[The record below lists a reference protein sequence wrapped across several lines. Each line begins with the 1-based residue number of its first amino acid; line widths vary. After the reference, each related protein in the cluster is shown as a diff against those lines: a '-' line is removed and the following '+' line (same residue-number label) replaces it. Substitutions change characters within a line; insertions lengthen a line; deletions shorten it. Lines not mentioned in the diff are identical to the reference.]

1 MVIWLRNPDALRD
14 GMGHGVG
21 ITDDVV
27 RAEHF
32 GALVEIDSAYED
44 LNRRCAVVLEEARTQ
59 AQAILD
65 AAQAQ
70 ADELVAQAQAT
81 YEGSARMGYEAGW
94 EQGLADWHERSLR
107 MLADMPSIG
116 QRQRDRLAQLVALAV
131 EQIVATADPIALFR
145 QAASTVECIVADG
158 SPVKVR
164 VHPHDLAA
172 ATAAFGAVA
181 REWREVGRVV
191 NLQVSS
197 DAQLERGYCICETDL
212 GAVDASLPQQL
223 AAIRDA
229 LSRAI
234 DGLPPDEDEPEPA
247 MQNEDDIE
255 QLERGGDQDFVA
267 AQDTTEDEY
276 ARTASHTEPLAAQ
289 QSEAGNPA
297 DPEEQNFFA
306 DAVAAVEHTHAPTA
320 DIGAEF
326 ETAERDVA

>member
-32 GALVEIDSAYED
+32 GALVEIDDAYED
-44 LNRRCAVVLEEARTQ
+44 LNRRCAALFEETRAQ

-70 ADELVAQAQAT
+70 ADELLAQAQAT
-81 YEGSARMGYEAGW
+81 YEASARQGYEAGW

-107 MLADMPSIG
+107 MLAEMPSIG

-172 ATAAFGAVA
+172 ATAAFSAVA
-181 REWREVGRVV
+181 RDWREVGRVV
-191 NLQVSS
+191 NLQVSA

-234 DGLPPDEDEPEPA
+234 DGLPPDEDETEPA
-247 MQNEDDIE
+247 AQYE
-255 QLERGGDQDFVA
+255 GDVEGQDFVA
-267 AQDTTEDEY
+267 AQGADEDDY
-276 ARTASHTEPLAAQ
+276 ARTASHTEPRAADPN
-289 QSEAGNPA
+289 EAGNPEDA
-297 DPEEQNFFA
+297 EEQNLFA
-306 DAVAAVEHTHAPTA
+306 DAVADVEHTHAPTA